1 MNFEF
6 QKNPPDHYKYSRP
19 THRTICPHLT
29 IGSELKKVTEKVISS
44 FSALSNN
51 LTRSIN
57 RLINERKA
65 KRRRIHH
72 RDIQVTQHLL
82 APKKVSFYFS
92 KQGWSGLGELRVNCS
107 KIGPTLF
114 CWRIPI
120 LWKIVWTTY
129 LNWTYNIY
137 CISVFQWF

>member
-19 THRTICPHLT
+19 IHRTICPHLT
-29 IGSELKKVTEKVISS
+29 IGSELKTVTEKVISS

-82 APKKVSFYFS
+82 APKKVSLFLNRG
-92 KQGWSGLGELRVNCS
+92 KVVWVWGEMRVEWS
-107 KIGPTLF
+107 KISPTLF
-114 CWRIPI
+114 
-120 LWKIVWTTY
+120 LLTD
-129 LNWTYNIY
+129 
-137 CISVFQWF
+137 

>member
-1 MNFEF
+1 MKLLTEIDKIKLINEF
-6 QKNPPDHYKYSRP
+6 RISKEPAGSLQIQPSDTPDDLSSLDFR
-19 THRTICPHLT
+19 
-29 IGSELKKVTEKVISS
+29 IGAKKVTEKVISS

-82 APKKVSFYFS
+82 APKKVSLFLNRG
-92 KQGWSGLGELRVNCS
+92 KVVWVWGEFRVKWS
-107 KIGPTLF
+107 KISPTLF
-114 CWRIPI
+114 
-120 LWKIVWTTY
+120 LLTD
-129 LNWTYNIY
+129 
-137 CISVFQWF
+137 

>member
-1 MNFEF
+1 M
-6 QKNPPDHYKYSRP
+6 
-19 THRTICPHLT
+19 
-29 IGSELKKVTEKVISS
+29 TEKVISS

-65 KRRRIHH
+65 KHQRIHH

-82 APKKVSFYFS
+82 APKKVSFIS
-92 KQGWSGLGELRVNCS
+92 KKGWSGLGELWVNWL

-114 CWRIPI
+114 CWRITI
-120 LWKIVWTTY
+120 L
-129 LNWTYNIY
+129 
-137 CISVFQWF
+137 

>member
-1 MNFEF
+1 MKLLTELDKIKLINEF
-6 QKNPPDHYKYSRP
+6 RISKEPVGSLQIQPSDTPDDLSSLDYR
-19 THRTICPHLT
+19 
-29 IGSELKKVTEKVISS
+29 IGAKKVTEKVISS

-82 APKKVSFYFS
+82 APKKVSFFFYFS
-92 KQGWSGLGELRVNCS
+92 KLG
-107 KIGPTLF
+107 
-114 CWRIPI
+114 
-120 LWKIVWTTY
+120 
-129 LNWTYNIY
+129 
-137 CISVFQWF
+137 